1 MSLKPGLAK
10 GWYEKFKKDVYPSD
24 TVVLRGKRM
33 RPPKYYDALLLS
45 DPSTST
51 WQNPFDDVM
60 FARELKALDN
70 VDNNT
75 LERLNAREQVQLA
88 QISKLVKT
96 L

>member
-10 GWYEKFKKDVYPSD
+10 EWYEKFKKDIYPSD
-24 TVVLRGKRM
+24 IVVLRGKKL
-33 RPPKYYDALLLS
+33 RPPKYYDSLLLR
-45 DPSTST
+45 DLSTST
-51 WQNPFDDVM
+51 WENPFDAVM
-60 FARELKALDN
+60 EAREIKALEN

-75 LERLNAREQVQLA
+75 PERLNAREVVQLA